1 MKKIYTIKK
10 NTVFTRMY
18 TKGKSTVLPSV
29 VLYTNKNTRLANIHI
44 GITAGKKL
52 GGAVLR
58 NRARRIIREAFREL
72 LCEYE
77 SLSSQPYYIVFVA
90 RSKCFRKTTKMQYVK
105 KDIKKGLKTLGLIED
120 ASEEQERDL

>member
-1 MKKIYTIKK
+1 M
-10 NTVFTRMY
+10 
-18 TKGKSTVLPSV
+18 
-29 VLYTNKNTRLANIHI
+29 
-44 GITAGKKL
+44 
-52 GGAVLR
+52 R